1 MGEKGT
7 FIAVFICISLI
18 MNKVKHHFKCLIAI
32 YVSFSEKCLLIF
44 FASFSLGAVHPLV
57 IDFYN
62 LIVNEETVIC
72 LSYMLQTLFQSV
84 FCFWHRQ

>member
-18 MNKVKHHFKCLIAI
+18 MNKVKHHLKCLMSI
-32 YVSFSEKCLLIF
+32 YVSFFEKCLLIF

-62 LIVNEETVIC
+62 LIVNEEAVIC

-84 FCFWHRQ
+84 FCF